1 MKLVGY
7 SDRLSVAQGGTIRFM
22 VSSEH
27 PSYRSELV
35 RLIHGDENP
44 QGPGFKERRVPSAID
59 GERAGRRQV
68 IHSGSYAIVAD
79 DAALRPTAGFALTA
93 WVYPTTPLAGAQ
105 GLLTKWSR
113 RGPEGYGLFIDE
125 AGDLALWL
133 GDGARIERHRTGT
146 PLRSHDWYFVA
157 ASYDPASGRVVLHQ
171 WPARRWPVETTR
183 ATVERAASVRPGGA
197 AGDPFL
203 MAGLVGSGAE
213 RLAVGHHFNGRLDR
227 PRVFGRALTLEE
239 IVALEAGAPPRDL
252 GGALVAAWDLSLD
265 ISSDRVTDISGGGL
279 HGRTVN
285 IPTRAMRGYNWSGAT
300 LDFKEA
306 PGEYGA
312 IHFHADDLDDAGWEV
327 DFELTVPRDL
337 PSGVYAA
344 RLRAGQSEDHVP
356 FFVRPAKAAPTA
368 RIAMLFPTIHYLA
381 YANFR
386 DLDLGAWDRK
396 RAPNADP
403 SLHQEQ
409 YRYMREN
416 QLFGL
421 YDFHVD
427 GSGVCYGSRLRP
439 ILNMRPKFR
448 YRVWGAPARFPA
460 DLYLV
465 DWLEA
470 KGYTADVLTDDDLH
484 AEGEALLAPY
494 RVVITGSHHEYW
506 TAPMLDAVES
516 YLSGGGR
523 LMYLGG
529 NGFFGVTS
537 VHPEKPHVIEVRRWG
552 TSWPF
557 ELPPGERYHS
567 TTGEHG
573 GTWRNRGR
581 APQRIVGVGT
591 SAAGFDRGTYY
602 VRKPGSFDPR
612 AAFIFEG
619 IGADERI
626 GDIPSLVMRHGAA
639 GYEMDRADGSLGT
652 PPHALLL
659 ASSIGHSEVYGAMID
674 EQLAFRAG
682 PDGIGP
688 DTPPSPGVVHP
699 FVRADMVYFET
710 ANGGAVFSVGSIGW
724 RSCLSYNDYDNTVS
738 RVTENVLRR
747 FASDDPLP

>member
-7 SDRLSVAQGGTIRFM
+7 SDRLSVPQGGTIRFM

-27 PSYRSELV
+27 ATYRSELV
-35 RLIHGDENP
+35 RLIHGDEHP
-44 QGPGFKERRVPSAID
+44 AGPGYKERRVPSAMD
-59 GERAGRRQV
+59 GERRGRRQA
-68 IHSGSYAIVAD
+68 IRGGSYAVVD
-79 DAALRPTAGFALTA
+79 DDTALRPARGFALTA
-93 WVYPTTPLAGAQ
+93 WIYATTPLAGPQ

-113 RGPEGYGLFIDE
+113 RADEGYGLFVDE
-125 AGDLALWL
+125 GGELALWL
-133 GDGARIERHRTGT
+133 GDGTRTERHRSGA
-146 PLRSHDWYFVA
+146 PLRSHEWYFVA
-157 ASYDPASGRVVLHQ
+157 ATYDAVTGRVQLHQ
-171 WPARRWPVETTR
+171 SPTRHWPVETTR
-183 ATVERAASVRPGGA
+183 ASMDRTASLRPGGA

-203 MAGLVGSGAE
+203 VAGRAE
-213 RLAVGHHFNGRLDR
+213 RGEGRLLVSDHFNGRIDR
-227 PRVFGRALTLEE
+227 PRVFGRSLTHEDLA
-239 IVALEAGAPPRDL
+239 ALEAGTATGELRETLLAD
-252 GGALVAAWDLSLD
+252 WDLSLD
-265 ISSDRVTDISGGGL
+265 ISSDRVTDVSGHGL

-285 IPTRAMRGYNWSGAT
+285 IPTRAMPGHNWTGVA
-300 LDFKEA
+300 LDWKQA
-306 PGEYGA
+306 PDEYGA
-312 IHFHADDLDDAGWEV
+312 IHFHADDLDDAGWDV

-344 RLRAGQSEDHVP
+344 RLRAGEDEDHIP
-356 FFVRPAKAAPTA
+356 FFVRPAKGSPTA
-368 RIAMLFPTIHYLA
+368 RIALLFPTLHYLA

-386 DLDLGAWDRK
+386 DLDLGAWDKK

-403 SLHQEQ
+403 SLHPGQ

-416 QLFGL
+416 KLFGL

-470 KGYTADVLTDDDLH
+470 KGYEADVLTDDDLH
-484 AEGEALLAPY
+484 AEGAALLAPY
-494 RVVITGSHHEYW
+494 KVVITGSHHEYW
-506 TAPMLDAVES
+506 TGAMLDAAES
-516 YLSGGGR
+516 YLGGGGR

-567 TTGEHG
+567 TTGEQG

-581 APQRIVGVGT
+581 APQRLVGVGT

-602 VRKPGSFDPR
+602 VRQPGSFDPR

-619 IGADERI
+619 IGKDERI
-626 GDIPSLVMRHGAA
+626 GDVPSLVMRHGAA
-639 GYEMDRADGSLGT
+639 GYEMDRADPRLGT
-652 PPHALLL
+652 PPHALVL
-659 ASSIGHSEVYGAMID
+659 ASSVGHSEVYGAMID

-682 PDGIGP
+682 PDGVGP
-688 DTPPSPGVVHP
+688 GTPPTPGVIHP
-699 FVRADMVYFET
+699 FIRADMVFFET
-710 ANGGAVFSVGSIGW
+710 DNGGAVFSVGSIGW
-724 RSCLSYNDYDNTVS
+724 RSCLSYNGYDNTVS

-747 FASDDPLP
+747 FVSDDPLP

>member
-1 MKLVGY
+1 MRIVGY
-7 SDRLSVAQGGTIRFM
+7 SDRLSARQGETIRFM

-27 PSYRSELV
+27 PTYRSELV

-44 QGPGFKERRVPSAID
+44 QGPGYKERPVPSAID
-59 GERAGRRQV
+59 AERPGRRQL
-68 IHSGSYAIVAD
+68 IRTGSYLLVLDHAL
-79 DAALRPTAGFALTA
+79 LRPTAGFTLTA
-93 WVYPTTPLAGAQ
+93 WVYSTTPKASAQ

-133 GDGARIERHRTGT
+133 GDGARIERHRSGT

-157 ASYDPASGRVVLHQ
+157 ATYDRATGRVALFQQPVH
-171 WPARRWPVETTR
+171 RRPVEATR
-183 ATVERAASVRPGGA
+183 AIVARTASLRHGGA
-197 AGDPFL
+197 PGDPFL
-203 MAGLVGSGAE
+203 MAGYADEGSE
-213 RLAVGHHFNGRLDR
+213 RLAVRGHFNGRIDR
-227 PRVFGRALTLEE
+227 PRVFDRALMPEE
-239 IVALEAGAPPRDL
+239 VTALEAGASPHDL
-252 GGALVAAWDLSLD
+252 GEALVAAWDLSLN
-265 ISSDRVTDISGGGL
+265 ISSDEVTDTSGHAL
-279 HGRTVN
+279 HGRAVN
-285 IPTRAMRGYNWSGAT
+285 LPTRGVPGYNWSGAT
-300 LDFKEA
+300 LDFKQA
-306 PGEYGA
+306 RHEYGA
-312 IHFHADDLDDAGWEV
+312 IHFHADDLEDAGWDV

-344 RLRAGQSEDHVP
+344 RLRAGGDEDYIP
-356 FFVRPAKAAPTA
+356 FFVRPAKGAPTA
-368 RIAMLFPTIHYLA
+368 RIALLFPTMTYRA

-386 DLDLGAWDRK
+386 DLDLGAWDRT

-403 SLHQEQ
+403 DLHPEA

-416 QLFGL
+416 RLFGL

-427 GSGVCYGSRLRP
+427 GTGVCYSSALKP
-439 ILNMRPKFR
+439 NLTMRPKFR
-448 YRVWGAPARFPA
+448 YRVWAAPPRFPA

-470 KGYTADVLTDDDLH
+470 KGYAADAITDDDLH

-494 RVVITGSHHEYW
+494 KVVVTGSHPEYW
-506 TAPMLDAVES
+506 TAPMLDAVET
-516 YLSGGGR
+516 YLARGGR

-529 NGFFGVTS
+529 NGFYGVTS
-537 VHPEKPHVIEVRRWG
+537 VDAAKPHVIEMRHWG

-567 TTGEHG
+567 TTGEFG

-591 SAAGFDRGTYY
+591 CAAGFDRGTYY
-602 VRKPGSFDPR
+602 VRQPDSFDPR

-619 IGADERI
+619 IGANERI
-626 GDIPSLVMRHGAA
+626 GDVPSLVMRHGAA
-639 GYEMDRADGSLGT
+639 GYEMDRLDHGLGT

-659 ASSIGHSEVYGAMID
+659 ASSVNHSEVYGAMLD

-682 PDGIGP
+682 ADGVGP
-688 DTPPSPGVVHP
+688 GTPPSLGVIHP
-699 FVRADMVYFET
+699 FIRADIVYFEMPT
-710 ANGGAVFSVGSIGW
+710 GGAVFSVGSIGW
-724 RSCLSYNDYDNTVS
+724 RSCLSYNNYDNNVS
-738 RVTENVLRR
+738 HMTENVLQR
-747 FASDDPLP
+747 FASDDSLP

>member
-7 SDRLSVAQGGTIRFM
+7 SDRLSVPQGGTIKFM

-27 PSYRSELV
+27 PTYRAELV
-35 RLIHGDENP
+35 RLIHGDENAV
-44 QGPGFKERRVPSAID
+44 GPGFKERRVASAMD
-59 GERAGRRQV
+59 GDRPGRRQL
-68 IHSGSYAIVAD
+68 IRSGSYVVVAD
-79 DAALRPTAGFALTA
+79 DAALRPTAGFTLAA
-93 WVYPTTPLAGAQ
+93 WIYPTTPEAGTQ

-113 RGPEGYGLFIDE
+113 SRAEGYGLFIDE

-133 GDGARIERHRTGT
+133 GDGTHIEQHRSGT
-146 PLRSHDWYFVA
+146 PLRSHEWYFVA
-157 ASYDPASGRVVLHQ
+157 ASYDGASGRVHLRQSPV
-171 WPARRWPVETTR
+171 RRWPVETTR
-183 ATVERAASVRPGGA
+183 AAVDRTASVRPDGA

-203 MAGLVGSGAE
+203 MAGRVDGGKGQLVVS
-213 RLAVGHHFNGRLDR
+213 HHFNGRIDR
-227 PRVFGRALTLEE
+227 PRVFGRALTHEE
-239 IVALEAGAPPRDL
+239 AAALEAGAARDL
-252 GGALVAAWDLSLD
+252 GSTLVADWDLSLD
-265 ISSDRVTDISGGGL
+265 ISSDRVTDVSGHGL

-285 IPTRAMRGYNWSGAT
+285 IPTRAMPGHDWSGAT
-300 LDFKEA
+300 LDWKQA
-306 PGEYGA
+306 PQEYGA
-312 IHFHADDLDDAGWEV
+312 VHFHADDLEDAAWEV

-344 RLRAGQSEDHVP
+344 RLRAGEDEDHIP
-356 FFVRPAKAAPTA
+356 FFVRPARGAPTA
-368 RIAMLFPTIHYLA
+368 RIALLFPTYHYLA

-386 DLDLGAWDRK
+386 DLDLGAWDKK

-403 SLHQEQ
+403 GLHPEQ

-416 QLFGL
+416 KLFGL

-470 KGYTADVLTDDDLH
+470 KGYTADVVTDEDLH
-484 AEGEALLAPY
+484 AEGAALLAPY
-494 RVVITGSHHEYW
+494 KVVITGSHHEYW
-506 TAPMLDAVES
+506 TGAMLDAVEA
-516 YLSGGGR
+516 YLAKGGR

-567 TTGEHG
+567 TTGEQG

-581 APQRIVGVGT
+581 APQRLVGIGT

-602 VRKPGSFDPR
+602 VRQPESFDPR

-639 GYEMDRADGSLGT
+639 GYEMDRADPRLGT
-652 PPHALLL
+652 PPHALVL
-659 ASSIGHSEVYGAMID
+659 ASSVGHSEVYGAMID

-682 PDGIGP
+682 PDGVGP
-688 DTPPSPGVVHP
+688 GTPPTPGVVHP
-699 FVRADMVYFET
+699 FIRADMVYFET
-710 ANGGAVFSVGSIGW
+710 ASGGAVFSVGSIGW
-724 RSCLSYNDYDNTVS
+724 RSCLSYNGYDNTVS

-747 FASDDPLP
+747 FASDEPLP